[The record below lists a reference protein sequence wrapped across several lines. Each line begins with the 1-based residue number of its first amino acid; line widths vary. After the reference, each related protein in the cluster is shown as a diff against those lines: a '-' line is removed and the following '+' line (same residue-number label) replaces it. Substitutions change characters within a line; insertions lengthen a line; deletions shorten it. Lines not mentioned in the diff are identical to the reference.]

1 LAIDNET
8 LITLAADI
16 VVAHVTNNNVAT
28 ADITGLIE
36 NVYGALATLGTP
48 VETIPEKPKGAV
60 SARASIKPDH
70 LVSMLDGK
78 PYKMLKRHLTLHG
91 YTPQSYRE
99 AFDLPKDYPMVA
111 ASYAEKRRD
120 LAKKIGL
127 GRRATA
133 AVEPAVVPKPAR
145 KPRAKKTV
153 AAVPTQT

>member
-1 LAIDNET
+1 MAIENET

-28 ADITGLIE
+28 ADIVGLIE
-36 NVYGALATLGTP
+36 NVYGALATLGAP
-48 VETIPEKPKGAV
+48 AEAIPEKPKGAV

-70 LVSMLDGK
+70 LVSMVDGK

-133 AVEPAVVPKPAR
+133 AVEPAVVAKPAR

-153 AAVPTQT
+153 ATVPAQG